1 MSSKKNKFVATSEKG
16 KPHLWALIRDYTNS
30 GRKRVTRVVSTYS
43 VIMYS
48 VLGYLGYF
56 FFPLRAFREERIF
69 KTDIKKVSWVFNGLL
84 IRHNY
89 NTTII
94 WDTQFN
100 QIRKEIPRFVCT
112 LTVISKCR
120 LTILAI
126 CWDPWE
132 KLRYPSGSSKKSS

>member
-1 MSSKKNKFVATSEKG
+1 M
-16 KPHLWALIRDYTNS
+16 WALIRDYTNS

-43 VIMYS
+43 VIKYS

-56 FFPLRAFREERIF
+56 LFPIAGISWRIF
-69 KTDIKKVSWVFNGLL
+69 NYLVYKTNIKKVSWVLNGLL

-100 QIRKEIPRFVCT
+100 QIRKEIPRLVCT

-132 KLRYPSGSSKKSS
+132 KLGKLGNWVIWVIW